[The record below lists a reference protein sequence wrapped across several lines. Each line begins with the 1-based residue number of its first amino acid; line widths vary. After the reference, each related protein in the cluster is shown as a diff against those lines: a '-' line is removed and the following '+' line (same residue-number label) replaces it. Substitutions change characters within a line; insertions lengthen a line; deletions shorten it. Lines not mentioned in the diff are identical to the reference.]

1 VPTFDT
7 PAPILVTL
15 EVSVAD
21 IRIVASDRADTVVEV
36 RPSDSSKEADVNAA
50 GQTRVEFAGGRLLV
64 KMPKRGWR
72 QFTPPGGS
80 ESIDVQLELPA
91 GSNVQG
97 EAGLATLRTMGRLG
111 ECRFKAGKGDIHIDQ
126 AGLVQLASG
135 AGDITLDRAAG
146 HVAVSTGSGAL
157 RLGHID
163 GSAVIKD
170 SNGETWV
177 DEVTGELRVSA
188 ANGTISVNH
197 AGSRVVAKTANGD
210 VYLEDIVRGP
220 VLAETARGN
229 VDVGVREG
237 LTAWLNLDTQF
248 GNVNNH
254 LAAATAP
261 SQGDSSVEVRART
274 AYGDI
279 TVRRSRPG
287 NATPATGGLA

>member
-1 VPTFDT
+1 MPTFDT

-15 EVSVAD
+15 EISVAD

-50 GQTRVEFAGGRLLV
+50 EQTRVEFAGGRLLV

-72 QFTPPGGS
+72 QFTTPGGS
-80 ESIDVQLELPA
+80 ESIDVQLELPT

-97 EAGLATLRTMGRLG
+97 EAGLATLRTMGRIG
-111 ECRFKAGKGDIHIDQ
+111 ECRFKAGKGDIHIDE

-146 HVAVSTGSGAL
+146 RVAVSTGSGVL

-188 ANGTISVNH
+188 ANGSISVNQ

-210 VYLEDIVRGP
+210 IYLEDVVRGP

-237 LTAWLNLDTQF
+237 LTAWLDLNTQF
-248 GNVNNH
+248 GNVNNYM
-254 LAAATAP
+254 AATAAP
-261 SQGDSSVEVRART
+261 APGGASAEVRART

-279 TVRRSRPG
+279 TVRRSRP
-287 NATPATGGLA
+287 NSATPDTGGLA